1 MTRDV
6 FPNDLVAAPTTLCAD
21 QLLFRCVVLDDTLP
35 HVSQQSQESQDSHH
49 STVTVSPPYPLT

>member
-21 QLLFRCVVLDDTLP
+21 QLLFRYNVLDDTLP
-35 HVSQQSQESQDSHH
+35 HVPQQSQEFHH
-49 STVTVSPPYPLT
+49 STVTVSPPYPLI